1 MNTRPLH
8 FFFRPAVLAACMAV
22 VCHLY
27 AAQPEAVPGA
37 PAETP
42 VLVLPDGGKYYGPLK
57 DGLLDGTGRI
67 VWNEFRRYE
76 GAFHHGRMEGQG
88 TLTLAYGVYQ
98 GLFKD
103 GDLNGPGRYASKD
116 GEVYEGNFVDGEY
129 DGQGVLSGNNGN
141 RYEGRFEKGQF
152 VRGTLTDA
160 SGQTMTGPFKNFQ
173 ANGLM
178 EATYPGGMVFKGEM
192 RDGEFKGKG
201 ELRLA
206 DGKRIRADFDGSGA
220 DEGEIDYPNG
230 DRYTG
235 ALYAAAAYGK
245 GRMVYANG
253 DVYEGQFAKDQPHGR
268 GTLTPATSGK
278 AVQTGQWRRDR
289 LVNAAESGIPEDN
302 SPEQAARN
310 NEQALYAQNALLAQ
324 QMAALQPSDGAAAQ
338 MYALFIA
345 GDGTQEVFRREA
357 EYISQQF
364 GQRYGTQGRSM
375 LLANSRSSVA
385 RLPLATTASIE
396 RALGALGQKMNKER
410 DLLFVYLTSHGSREH
425 DLQLGMRG
433 LQIPQLSARRLG
445 ELLKASGI
453 RKQVVVVSA
462 CYSGGFIEPLQG
474 PTTWVLTASRAD
486 RTSFGCADENDFT
499 YFGRAL
505 FKESLPKA
513 TNLSDAF
520 GQAKTLV
527 EQWEAKLPAAEQAGA
542 EPAANVASVAGADDT
557 KPLLDKP
564 AAAVEHS
571 EPQMAVQPAFQK
583 EVDAWFAA
591 RGK

>member
-1 MNTRPLH
+1 MNTRLRH
-8 FFFRPAVLAACMAV
+8 FSLRTTVFAACMVAA
-22 VCHLY
+22 CQLH
-27 AAQPEAVPGA
+27 AAQALPVPAPGVQAEA
-37 PAETP
+37 PA
-42 VLVLPDGGKYYGPLK
+42 LVLPDGGKYYGPLK
-57 DGLLDGTGRI
+57 DGLLEGTGRL
-67 VWNEFRRYE
+67 VWNELRHYE
-76 GAFHHGRMEGQG
+76 GAFQQGRMEGQG

-103 GDLNGPGRYASKD
+103 GDLNGPGRYTSKE
-116 GEVYEGNFVDGEY
+116 GEVYEGSFANGEY
-129 DGQGVLSGNNGN
+129 HGQGVLSTANGN

-152 VRGTLTDA
+152 VHGTLTDA
-160 SGQTMTGPFKNFQ
+160 SGQTMKGPFKHFQ
-173 ANGLM
+173 GDGLM
-178 EATYPGGMVFKGEM
+178 EVTYPGGGVFKVEM
-192 RDGEFKGKG
+192 RDGQAKGKG
-201 ELRLA
+201 ELLLA
-206 DGKRIRADFDGSGA
+206 DGKRIRADFDGSSA

-235 ALYAAAAYGK
+235 ELYAAAAYGK

-268 GTLTPATSGK
+268 GTLTFVKSGK
-278 AVQTGQWRRDR
+278 APQAGQWRRGR
-289 LVNAAESGIPEDN
+289 LVSAGEAGSPEDN

-324 QMAALQPSDGAAAQ
+324 QMAALQPSDGTAAQ

-357 EYISQQF
+357 EYVSQQF
-364 GQRYGTQGRSM
+364 GERYDTQGRSM

-410 DLLFVYLTSHGSREH
+410 DLLFVFLTSHGSREH

-433 LQIPQLSARRLG
+433 LQIPQLSAKRLG

-462 CYSGGFIEPLQG
+462 CYSGGFVAPLQG
-474 PTTWVLTASRAD
+474 ITTWVLTASRAD

-505 FKESLPKA
+505 FKESLPQA
-513 TNLSDAF
+513 ASLSDAF
-520 GQAKTLV
+520 AQAKTLV
-527 EQWEAKLPAAEQAGA
+527 EQWEAKLPSAAQESA
-542 EPAANVASVAGADDT
+542 EPLAKAGDA
-557 KPLLDKP
+557 KPLADQP
-564 AAAVEHS
+564 VAAVEHS

-591 RGK
+591 RGQRQGQ

>member
-1 MNTRPLH
+1 MNTRLRH
-8 FFFRPAVLAACMAV
+8 FSLRTTVFAACMVAA
-22 VCHLY
+22 CQLH
-27 AAQPEAVPGA
+27 AAQALPA
-37 PAETP
+37 PAPGVQAEAP
-42 VLVLPDGGKYYGPLK
+42 ALVLPDGGKYYGPLK
-57 DGLLDGTGRI
+57 DGLLEGTGRL
-67 VWNEFRRYE
+67 VWNELRHYE
-76 GAFHHGRMEGQG
+76 GAFQQGRMEGQG

-103 GDLNGPGRYASKD
+103 GDLNGPGRYTSKE
-116 GEVYEGNFVDGEY
+116 GEVYEGSFANGEY
-129 DGQGVLSGNNGN
+129 HGQGVLSTANGN

-152 VRGTLTDA
+152 VHGTLTDA
-160 SGQTMTGPFKNFQ
+160 SGQTMKGPFKHFQ
-173 ANGLM
+173 GDGLM
-178 EATYPGGMVFKGEM
+178 EVTYPGGGVFKVEM
-192 RDGEFKGKG
+192 RDGQAKGKG
-201 ELRLA
+201 ELLLA
-206 DGKRIRADFDGSGA
+206 DGKRIRADFDGSSA

-235 ALYAAAAYGK
+235 ELYAAAAYGK

-268 GTLTPATSGK
+268 GTLTFVKSGK
-278 AVQTGQWRRDR
+278 APQAGQWRRGR
-289 LVNAAESGIPEDN
+289 LVSAGEAGSPEDN

-324 QMAALQPSDGAAAQ
+324 QMAALQPSDGTAAQ

-357 EYISQQF
+357 EYVSQQF
-364 GQRYGTQGRSM
+364 GERYDTQGRSM

-410 DLLFVYLTSHGSREH
+410 DLLFVFLTSHGSREH

-433 LQIPQLSARRLG
+433 LQIPQLSAKRLG

-462 CYSGGFIEPLQG
+462 CYSGGFVAPLQG

-505 FKESLPKA
+505 FKESLPQA
-513 TNLSDAF
+513 ASLSDAF
-520 GQAKTLV
+520 AQAKTLV
-527 EQWEAKLPAAEQAGA
+527 EQWEAKLPSAAQESA
-542 EPAANVASVAGADDT
+542 EPLAKAGDA
-557 KPLLDKP
+557 KPLADQP
-564 AAAVEHS
+564 VAAVEHS

-591 RGK
+591 RGQRQGQ